1 MKSPIACEDKNAVGD
16 FSLSFVRSAYLRP
29 DLTTDPLL
37 PVLSLVR
44 DSLVRVSLLLV
55 LEEVW
60 LSVRVPL
67 PVRFVLV
74 G

>member
-16 FSLSFVRSAYLRP
+16 FSLSFVRSVYLRP

-44 DSLVRVSLLLV
+44 DSLVRVSLLV

-67 PVRFVLV
+67 PVRFVVV

>member
-44 DSLVRVSLLLV
+44 DSLVRVSLLV

>member
-44 DSLVRVSLLLV
+44 GSLVRVSLLV

-67 PVRFVLV
+67 PVRFVVV